1 MKATMSN
8 GNTLGTSESG
18 AVVMQST
25 ASDTPSDVVINLPA
39 TAAGVIY
46 TFLFVGNP
54 THGFQISPNSSDK
67 IMGSVV
73 NAAGGITTASN
84 GGSGT
89 DNKDLILGAGN
100 NSTVGNRV
108 TLVGDGSNGWVILD
122 GYGDWTFES

>member
-1 MKATMSN
+1 M
-8 GNTLGTSESG
+8 
-18 AVVMQST
+18 
-25 ASDTPSDVVINLPA
+25 
-39 TAAGVIY
+39 
-46 TFLFVGNP
+46 FVGNP
-54 THGFQISPNSSDK
+54 THGFQISPDSSDK